1 MKLETELKPG
11 DIVLLKVLA
20 CILILFFTLRFL
32 VFPGLEKNQDLKNEK
47 EQVEQT
53 KQEMQDTIKQK
64 SIVEKKIVKQKAELV
79 NASQGFYDLLENQ
92 QVDEL
97 VTGIAL
103 KHNLKPVYLKIEGTE
118 ASTQNRFDFQHIS
131 DHSDTSLDSSGTGK
145 IFQIADG
152 ENTVHFANVGFQKIC
167 RFVYVHAPIAHF
179 AGIDGEDALC
189 KRGIQGIDEADFTF
203 SAVFLKKLLGSKS
216 CGVISSADVFA

>member
-32 VFPGLEKNQDLKNEK
+32 VFPGLEKNQDLQNEK

-118 ASTQNRFDFQHIS
+118 AGVPAAYQTVTQTSPVPRRQNLHRRSWMRTTRSLHLIQIMNR
-131 DHSDTSLDSSGTGK
+131 
-145 IFQIADG
+145 
-152 ENTVHFANVGFQKIC
+152 
-167 RFVYVHAPIAHF
+167 
-179 AGIDGEDALC
+179 
-189 KRGIQGIDEADFTF
+189 
-203 SAVFLKKLLGSKS
+203 KLS
-216 CGVISSADVFA
+216 CSM

>member
-32 VFPGLEKNQDLKNEK
+32 VFPGLEKNQDLQNEK

-79 NASQGFYDLLENQ
+79 DASQGFYDLLENQ

-97 VTGIAL
+97 VTRNCVKAQF
-103 KHNLKPVYLKIEGTE
+103 K
-118 ASTQNRFDFQHIS
+118 
-131 DHSDTSLDSSGTGK
+131 TSVS
-145 IFQIADG
+145 
-152 ENTVHFANVGFQKIC
+152 
-167 RFVYVHAPIAHF
+167 
-179 AGIDGEDALC
+179 
-189 KRGIQGIDEADFTF
+189 
-203 SAVFLKKLLGSKS
+203 
-216 CGVISSADVFA
+216 

>member
-32 VFPGLEKNQDLKNEK
+32 VFPGLEKNQDLQNEK

-53 KQEMQDTIKQK
+53 KQEVQDTIKQK

-79 NASQGFYDLLENQ
+79 DASQGFYDLLENQ

-103 KHNLKPVYLKIEGTE
+103 KHNLKSKEPKQEYRQLIRLSHRRTSPVPRRQSLHRRSWMRTARSLRLRQIM
-118 ASTQNRFDFQHIS
+118 NR
-131 DHSDTSLDSSGTGK
+131 
-145 IFQIADG
+145 
-152 ENTVHFANVGFQKIC
+152 
-167 RFVYVHAPIAHF
+167 
-179 AGIDGEDALC
+179 
-189 KRGIQGIDEADFTF
+189 
-203 SAVFLKKLLGSKS
+203 KLS
-216 CGVISSADVFA
+216 CSM